1 MKIRIGS
8 GLLLLNLFV
17 VLLTVA
23 VIFSL
28 SDTLRIIV
36 GLPFVL
42 FFPGYVL
49 VLALF
54 PSRVSMG
61 SIERVALGFGLSIV
75 VVPLIGFILNY
86 APWGLGVESVLVSLA
101 AFIVLTS
108 VIAWIRVRKLPEGER
123 FDIELQLGLPGWSG
137 STYNKVLSLLL
148 AAIILAAIG
157 TFGYVIVKPGVE
169 ERFTE
174 FYILGPAGEASDYPR
189 ELEVGEEGKVIAGII
204 NHEGEVINY
213 NVEVVIDGVKQGEAG
228 PVVLGHEEEW
238 EGEVIF
244 TPSVAS
250 DNQKVEFRLRKNG
263 DTEPFLEPLHLW
275 IDVSEA
281 QN

>member
-1 MKIRIGS
+1 LKIRIGS

-17 VLLTVA
+17 VLLTVV

-28 SDTLRIIV
+28 ADTLRIIV

-54 PSRVSMG
+54 PSRVRLG

-86 APWGLGVESVLVSLA
+86 TPWGLGVVSVLVSIA
-101 AFIVLTS
+101 SFIVLTS
-108 VIAWIRVRKLPEGER
+108 VIAWIRVKKLPEGER

-137 STYNKVLSLLL
+137 STYNKVLLVLL

-157 TFGYVIVKPGVE
+157 TLGYVIVKPDVE

-174 FYILGPAGEASDYPR
+174 FYMLGPAGEVSDYPR
-189 ELEVGEEGKVIAGII
+189 ELEVGEEGKVIVGII
-204 NHEGEVINY
+204 NREGGAVNY
-213 NVEVVIDGVKQGEAG
+213 NVEVVIDGVKQGEEE
-228 PVVLGHEEEW
+228 PVILGHEEKW
-238 EGEVIF
+238 EGEVTF
-244 TPSVAS
+244 TPGVVG
-250 DNQKVEFRLRKNG
+250 DNQKVEFWLRKDG
-263 DTEPFLEPLHLW
+263 DTEPFLEPLQLW

-281 QN
+281 QD

>member
-8 GLLLLNLFV
+8 GLLLLNLLVALVAV
-17 VLLTVA
+17 V

-28 SDTLRIIV
+28 SDILRIII

-42 FFPGYVL
+42 FFPGFVL

-54 PSRVSMG
+54 PGRERLG
-61 SIERVALGFGLSIV
+61 SIERVALGFGLSII

-86 APWGLGVESVLVSLA
+86 TPWGLGVESVLVSMA
-101 AFIVLTS
+101 AFIALTS
-108 VIAWIRVRKLPEGER
+108 AIAWIRLRKLPEGER
-123 FDIELQLGLPGWSG
+123 FDLEFQLGLPGWSG

-148 AAIILAAIG
+148 AIIILTAIG
-157 TFGYVIVKPGVE
+157 TFAYVIVKPRVE

-174 FYILGPAGEASDYPR
+174 FYMLGPAGEVADYPR
-189 ELEVGEEGKVIAGII
+189 ELKVGEEGKVILGII
-204 NHEGEVINY
+204 NHEGEAVNY
-213 NVEVVIDGVKQGEAG
+213 NIEVVIDGVKQESEK
-228 PVVLGHEEEW
+228 PVLLGHEEEW
-238 EGEVIF
+238 KGEVTF
-244 TPSVAS
+244 TPGAVG
-250 DNQKVEFRLRKNG
+250 DNQKVEFWLRKNG

-281 QN
+281 QG